1 LCCLNVGKVSDDV
14 KLGDLARRAARAL
27 TRAGLEHRID
37 IYRDIEVDDPAVQK
51 MLGRPHR
58 VRVRIR
64 ITAQSLLFED
74 RSGVAANDSGEH
86 LLAREGKPQGSL

>member
-1 LCCLNVGKVSDDV
+1 MGKVSDDI

-37 IYRDIEVDDPAVQK
+37 IYRDIEVEDPAVQK

-64 ITAQSLLFED
+64 ITAQSLLFD
-74 RSGVAANDSGEH
+74 NRSDAAANDTGGGRPLKKQKEK
-86 LLAREGKPQGSL
+86 A